1 MLLTLISAAA
11 GLTGVF
17 FGIAACRG
25 TMRANEEAARYKRA
39 FLAQCRNLE
48 ELHSGNYPAMHVFF
62 AGKRG
67 NVYTVWSYAAECGGM
82 NADQQTGGHGFVK
95 FPVKDFVFD
104 PAEDGAEDFARR
116 EAEELVEKL
125 REN

>member
-25 TMRANEEAARYKRA
+25 TMRAKDEAARYRRT
-39 FLAQCRNLE
+39 FLAQCSHLE
-48 ELHSGNYPAMHVFF
+48 DLHNGNYPAMHVFF

-67 NVYTVWSYAAECGGM
+67 NAYTVWSYAAEFGWINPDQ
-82 NADQQTGGHGFVK
+82 NASSHGFVK
-95 FPVKDFVFD
+95 FPVKDFAFD
-104 PAEDGAEDFARR
+104 PAEEGAEDFARR